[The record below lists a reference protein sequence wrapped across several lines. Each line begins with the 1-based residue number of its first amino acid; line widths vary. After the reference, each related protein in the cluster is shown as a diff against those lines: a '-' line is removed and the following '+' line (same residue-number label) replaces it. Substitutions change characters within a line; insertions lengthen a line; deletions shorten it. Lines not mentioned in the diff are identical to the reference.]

1 MNEIEF
7 PNGQPD
13 YREIEA
19 ANADDA
25 SSIRARATP
34 PANEASASNARAVPR
49 NPETGLDEATQARMK
64 KIREAGRS
72 KYEGGLRPASPADD
86 GVQPAAGLGEPIGS
100 TGNRNNSNM
109 SGNAIRPKPIFEK
122 SGYEIPKSVRDR
134 YVAFEGKYLD
144 RKSEAVHF
152 EDKGRSL
159 ATASEDRDVITH
171 MVAVAQAKHW
181 GELQLKGS
189 EEFRR
194 QAWIAAELADM
205 PTRGFKPDAQ
215 DRATLQAAREAM
227 RIAAGE
233 RSATADPARTNTVE
247 ATPVNGPKP
256 YQAEQPNQ
264 PGQPGDSRKPATA
277 EAPGEDTS
285 GPGGASP
292 GGGRRRRNPR
302 PSKPGPAASQSSAS
316 SEAKPAP
323 EDLNQARLPLDASS
337 VPSQQTSPRTASGK
351 PARQKAGP
359 VTQKP
364 PAVTAGVLVEH
375 GAARFHHDPKENASY
390 YATVRTE
397 SGDHTVW
404 GLDLERAIGESG
416 LQPGQRI
423 ELERG
428 GSKVVTVTQRQFD
441 ESGKEL
447 APKEVASR
455 RNAWLVSSPDVPG
468 MPTREQR
475 AEIEAMRR
483 EVDERRRINEARE
496 RFLNGEWQY
505 TKAQQATLDAARER
519 IKEQAAREVLEDE
532 IRGLPEEQQ
541 EQLRGEFESAVAEA
555 RAGNRPLNVPM
566 PQVSEATIEAM
577 REQIVR
583 ERAGQSVRQQQND
596 AEHGQEQP
604 THEAGHDAPTL
615 QIDP

>member
-7 PNGQPD
+7 PNDQLD
-13 YREIEA
+13 YREVAA

-34 PANEASASNARAVPR
+34 PANEARARDVPGNADSV
-49 NPETGLDEATQARMK
+49 LDDATQARMK
-64 KIREAGRS
+64 KIRDTDRKKFERR
-72 KYEGGLRPASPADD
+72 ERPVTQEDD
-86 GVQPAAGLGEPIGS
+86 GVQRAAGMGKAISAKE
-100 TGNRNNSNM
+100 RD
-109 SGNAIRPKPIFEK
+109 NAIRPKPIFEK
-122 SGYEIPKSVRDR
+122 SGYEIPKSVSNR

-159 ATASEDRDVITH
+159 ATASEDRDVIEH

-194 QAWIAAELADM
+194 QAWIAAELACM

-233 RSATADPARTNTVE
+233 RPTTNEPARTNSME
-247 ATPVNGPKP
+247 STPVSASERERAG
-256 YQAEQPNQ
+256 AI
-264 PGQPGDSRKPATA
+264 RKAATA
-277 EAPGEDTS
+277 EVSGKGLS
-285 GPGGASP
+285 GPGGSSP
-292 GGGRRRRNPR
+292 GGGGQGRRPR
-302 PSKPGPAASQSSAS
+302 TPKPGPATTAPSAS
-316 SEAKPAP
+316 SDASATVDDSK
-323 EDLNQARLPLDASS
+323 QAQLPLDANVAS
-337 VPSQQTSPRTASGK
+337 SPRTGSGK
-351 PARQKAGP
+351 ATRQKAAP
-359 VTQKP
+359 ATQKP
-364 PAVTAGVLVEH
+364 SAVTAGILVEH
-375 GAARFHHDPKENASY
+375 GAARFHHDPKENGSY

-397 SGDHTVW
+397 SGDRTLW

-416 LQPGQRI
+416 LRPGQHI

-428 GSKVVTVTQRQFD
+428 GSKVVAVMQRQFD

-447 APKEVASR
+447 APKEVDSR
-455 RNAWLVSSPDVPG
+455 RNEWRVSSPDVPG
-468 MPTREQR
+468 LPTREQR
-475 AEIEAMRR
+475 EEIEAMRR

-496 RFLNGEWQY
+496 RFLSGEWQY
-505 TKAQQATLDAARER
+505 TKAQQATLDAAHER

-532 IRGLPEEQQ
+532 IRDLPGEQQ

-566 PQVSEATIEAM
+566 PQVSEATIDAVRDQIE
-577 REQIVR
+577 REC
-583 ERAGQSVRQQQND
+583 ASQSMRQQQQQ
-596 AEHGQEQP
+596 GTEQDQP
-604 THEAGHDAPTL
+604 SHEAGHDTPTL
-615 QIDP
+615 EIDP

>member
-1 MNEIEF
+1 
-7 PNGQPD
+7 
-13 YREIEA
+13 
-19 ANADDA
+19 
-25 SSIRARATP
+25 
-34 PANEASASNARAVPR
+34 
-49 NPETGLDEATQARMK
+49 MK
-64 KIREAGRS
+64 KIREASRN
-72 KYEGGLRPASPADD
+72 KYEGGLRPDTPADD

-100 TGNRNNSNM
+100 TGNRNNRSM

-122 SGYEIPKSVRDR
+122 IGYEIPKSVSDR

-152 EDKGRSL
+152 EDRGRSL
-159 ATASEDRDVITH
+159 ATASEDRDVIAH

-215 DRATLQAAREAM
+215 DHAMLQAAREAM

-247 ATPVNGPKP
+247 ATPVTGPKP
-256 YQAEQPNQ
+256 NQ
-264 PGQPGDSRKPATA
+264 PDQPEQPGDSRKAATV
-277 EAPGEDTS
+277 EAPGDNTS

-292 GGGRRRRNPR
+292 GGSRRRRNPR
-302 PSKPGPAASQSSAS
+302 PSKPGPAATQPSAT

-323 EDLNQARLPLDASS
+323 EDLNQAQLPLDANS
-337 VPSQQTSPRTASGK
+337 VPSQQTSTRTPSRTASGEPGRK
-351 PARQKAGP
+351 KAGP
-359 VTQKP
+359 GTQKP

-397 SGDHTVW
+397 SGDRTVW

-447 APKEVASR
+447 APKEVESR
-455 RNAWLVSSPDVPG
+455 RNEWLISSPDVPG

-475 AEIEAMRR
+475 EEIEAMRR
-483 EVDERRRINEARE
+483 EVVERRRINEARE
-496 RFLNGEWQY
+496 RFLNGEWKY

-532 IRGLPEEQQ
+532 IRGLPDEQQ

-555 RAGNRPLNVPM
+555 RADNRPLNVPM

-583 ERAGQSVRQQQND
+583 ERAGQSVLQQPND
-596 AEHGQEQP
+596 ADHGQQQP

-615 QIDP
+615 EIDP